1 MYSTCKLGVH
11 DTINCLRV
19 RLRYQPMSFAY
30 LHEKP
35 LLSLTG
41 NVVGLS
47 KESYWLLNKDEVS
60 YCWDLDQF
68 RILYLSYSLTVWEW
82 MA

>member
-1 MYSTCKLGVH
+1 MMYSTCKLGVH
-11 DTINCLRV
+11 DTINRLRV

-35 LLSLTG
+35 ILFLTG

-47 KESYWLLNKDEVS
+47 KK
-60 YCWDLDQF
+60 
-68 RILYLSYSLTVWEW
+68 
-82 MA
+82 

>member
-1 MYSTCKLGVH
+1 MMYSTCKLGVH

-41 NVVGLS
+41 NVVGFS
-47 KESYWLLNKDEVS
+47 KE
-60 YCWDLDQF
+60 
-68 RILYLSYSLTVWEW
+68 
-82 MA
+82 